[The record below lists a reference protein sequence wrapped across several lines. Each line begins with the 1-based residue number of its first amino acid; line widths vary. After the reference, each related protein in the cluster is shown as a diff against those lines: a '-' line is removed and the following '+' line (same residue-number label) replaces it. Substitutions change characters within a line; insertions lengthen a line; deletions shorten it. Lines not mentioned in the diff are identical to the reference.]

1 MNTDI
6 HVKSDPLPINPV
18 EQYTQFK
25 VGACFFSGENF
36 IAHSFCGGCGKCSFE
51 FFFQICILER
61 FGVYFNIILSK
72 KCSLL
77 TYEIMIVQPGG

>member
-18 EQYTQFK
+18 KQYTQFK

-36 IAHSFCGGCGKCSFE
+36 IAHFFCGGCGKCSFE
-51 FFFQICILER
+51 IYFKKMY
-61 FGVYFNIILSK
+61 FGAFW
-72 KCSLL
+72 C
-77 TYEIMIVQPGG
+77 TF